1 MHPNGKMTGAC
12 GRNAAPVVLESLWPD
27 CDHTTSPALL
37 PLGSATDIVSSCLF
51 SWPTGGGMLL
61 SPDGVFT
68 SQSLTP

>member
-12 GRNAAPVVLESLWPD
+12 GRNAAPIVLESLWPG
-27 CDHTTSPALL
+27 CDHTSPALL
-37 PLGSATDIVSSCLF
+37 PLGSATDIVF